1 MQTNYLD
8 RQPTTETFDSVDD
21 LRTAMDRNLN
31 DDNVTDFTV
40 TMNRAERR
48 RQKQDDERKAR
59 RDFRR
64 TQRQQKGK

>member
-8 RQPTTETFDSVDD
+8 RQPTTETVDSVDD